1 MGLRLGGGP
10 AGYRDTRAGAGR
22 AGRAVRAVWQNELGG
37 ITFEVGAGT
46 ERCFVKWAPAASG
59 IDLGAEAARLD
70 WAVSFTRVPRLLG
83 QGTDATGS
91 WIVTAALPGRPA
103 PPWPP
108 SPGRPPARPDTA
120 AAGVNCTLRVYSER
134 GHALFGHDRRLGVRG
149 GRTVMVSQAS
159 RLQNVRYDIR
169 GPVLRRARQLEADGH
184 HILKLNLGNPAA
196 FGIGAPDAVLR
207 DVVHN
212 IGDAQGYSDARGIH
226 PARLAVAQSY
236 QRRGVPGVG
245 PDDVFLGN
253 GVSELIVMALQALLD
268 TGDEVLIPS
277 PDYPLWTGAVGLCGG
292 RAVHYSCDEDAGWE
306 PDLEHVAA
314 QISPRTRALVI
325 INPNNPTG
333 AVYSRQTLLGLL
345 DLARRHGLLVLADEI
360 YDQILY
366 EGAVHECAAALA
378 PDLLVLTMCGLSKT
392 YRLAGFRS
400 GWLVV
405 SGPRHDAAE
414 YLEGLELLAN
424 MRLCPNVPAQYAIAT
439 ALGGGGQG
447 IAGLLQPG
455 GRLREQRDHAWQKI
469 NEIPGVDCV
478 KPLGAL
484 YLFPRL
490 DPEVHKIADDEQM
503 VIDLLEQ
510 QHLLLS
516 HGTGFNLPSADH
528 LRLVFLAAVDVLDD
542 AIDRLGSFLQTYRQ

>member
-1 MGLRLGGGP
+1 
-10 AGYRDTRAGAGR
+10 
-22 AGRAVRAVWQNELGG
+22 
-37 ITFEVGAGT
+37 
-46 ERCFVKWAPAASG
+46 
-59 IDLGAEAARLD
+59 
-70 WAVSFTRVPRLLG
+70 
-83 QGTDATGS
+83 
-91 WIVTAALPGRPA
+91 
-103 PPWPP
+103 
-108 SPGRPPARPDTA
+108 
-120 AAGVNCTLRVYSER
+120 
-134 GHALFGHDRRLGVRG
+134 
-149 GRTVMVSQAS
+149 
-159 RLQNVRYDIR
+159 
-169 GPVLRRARQLEADGH
+169 
-184 HILKLNLGNPAA
+184 
-196 FGIGAPDAVLR
+196 VLR

-292 RAVHYSCDEDAGWE
+292 RAVHYSCDEDAGWA

-333 AVYSRQTLLGLL
+333 AVYSRQPLL
-345 DLARRHGLLVLADEI
+345 
-360 YDQILY
+360 
-366 EGAVHECAAALA
+366 ECAAALA

-439 ALGGGGQG
+439 ALGGGGQS
-447 IAGLLQPG
+447 IADLLQPG